1 MKKVYLNFRHLS
13 IGIYRFSQEDFTVIY
28 IFRQEITKW
37 RWLVIYRIC
46 TVILCLSLIIPAFS
60 GGYEGL
66 AGGLSEGIASA
77 WELVMSLSGG
87 MCLWCGV
94 CEIMGKAGLTERLSR
109 LFAPVIN
116 RLFKT
121 ATDREFKILV
131 SQNIS
136 ANFLGLGNLATVSGL
151 KAAKILADKG
161 QTNLLGRLIVF
172 NTASIQLL
180 PTSLCTIRASL
191 GAVNAY
197 DILPHVWISSVISV
211 CVGVFVCIMSERGEK
226 S

>member
-1 MKKVYLNFRHLS
+1 M
-13 IGIYRFSQEDFTVIY
+13 
-28 IFRQEITKW
+28 
-37 RWLVIYRIC
+37 IYRIC
-46 TVILCLSLIIPAFS
+46 TVILCLSLIIPAFYGRYDVLS
-60 GGYEGL
+60 E
-66 AGGLSEGIASA
+66 GLSEGIASA

-94 CEIMGKAGLTERLSR
+94 CEIMEKAGMTEKLSR
-109 LFAPVIN
+109 LFVPVIN
-116 RLFKT
+116 RLFKNV
-121 ATDREFKILV
+121 TDRDFKNLV

-151 KAAKILADKG
+151 KAAKILAKKG
-161 QTNLLGRLIVF
+161 QTNLLGRLIVL
-172 NTASIQLL
+172 NTASILLL
-180 PTSLCTIRASL
+180 PTSLCTIRASS

-211 CVGVFVCIMSERGEK
+211 CVGVFVCIMSERVEK